1 MLGKLSWS
9 AIPFSQPI
17 PMAASAFM
25 IVGIIVLLA
34 WLTFKGHWRYLWDEW
49 FTSVDHKRIGVMY
62 CVLALVMLIRGFTDA
77 LMMRSQQA
85 LAFHSAGYLPPE
97 HYDQVFTAH
106 GTIMI
111 FFVAMTFVI
120 GLMNFVVPL
129 QLGVRDVAFPTLNSV
144 SLWLNAAAILLV
156 NMSLVIG
163 EFGRAGWLA
172 FPPLSELKYSP
183 GVGIDY
189 YLWALQISGI
199 GTLLTGVNFV
209 TTILKIRAPGMTL
222 MRMPIFCWTSL
233 ASSLLM
239 VAAFPILTATFAMLL
254 LDRYLGFH
262 FFTDTAGGNSMMY
275 MNLIWAWGHPEVYIL
290 ILPAFG
296 VFSEVISTFSGK
308 PLFGYRSMVIATMAI
323 CILSF
328 LVWLHHFF
336 TMGAGADV
344 NAFFGI
350 MSMII
355 AVPTGVKIFNWLFTL
370 WGGRVRFEEPLLWA
384 LAFMITFAIGGMTGV
399 LLAVPPADF
408 VLHNS
413 LFLVA
418 HFHNVVIGGVLFGA
432 FAGYSYWFPKAF
444 GFRLDPRT
452 GKAAFWCWL
461 IGFYVA
467 FMPLYVVGLEG
478 MTRRMQH
485 YDVAEWHPWLI
496 VAAVGAGIIACGIAF
511 QIAQLVVSI
520 RNREKLR
527 DFTGDP
533 WDGRTLEWI
542 TFSPPPHFNFAVMP
556 NVTGAEAYWGI
567 KQKAIQQRRLMDLP
581 DYQPIEMPRNSPT
594 GFIAAF
600 FAVVTGFALIWHI
613 WWMVI
618 VGLIGAFGTFVGFAW
633 RNRYEYE
640 LPAAELAH
648 IDDERR
654 RARIALVE
662 GREKG
667 IHAVGYS
674 ATKPH
679 GSRKVGWI
687 EEPHGGHL
695 GPATKRIITGYG
707 FWIFLLSDF
716 ILFAGFYAAYAVL
729 AHATAGG
736 PTAIKLFDLKILAI
750 ETACLLLS
758 SFACGLAS
766 IASNARNMLW
776 TQIGYADHRA
786 ARGGVHRPRGQRV
799 RQNDRDGCGAHPQCL
814 SLRVLRAGR
823 PARGAC
829 DHRSHMA
836 RNHDGAVL
844 GQGIST
850 RHPAARIV
858 LRAVLACPGHHLGRH
873 LHQRLSSGDQPMSEH
888 ETESAGGSHG
898 VDAAPG
904 DEESVGE
911 GIRNYLIGLGLA
923 AVLTIASFWVV
934 SGTPLLYAPGIPMAL
949 AALAIAQMGVHL
961 VFFLHLTTGP
971 DNMNNSLALALGVL
985 IVGIVIA
992 GSMWIMYHMNMN
1004 MGIMPAS
1011 DM

>member
-1 MLGKLSWS
+1 MILGKLSWS
-9 AIPFSQPI
+9 AIPFRQPL
-17 PMAASAFM
+17 PMAASVLM
-25 IVGIIVLLA
+25 IVGILALLA
-34 WLTFKGHWRYLWDEW
+34 WVTFKGHWRYLWDEW
-49 FTSVDHKRIGVMY
+49 ITSVDHKRVGVMY
-62 CVLALVMLIRGFTDA
+62 CILALVMLLRGFTDA

-85 LAFHSAGYLPPE
+85 LAFHSGGYLPPE
-97 HYDQVFTAH
+97 HYDQIFSAH

-120 GLMNFVVPL
+120 GLMNFAIPL

-144 SLWLNAAAILLV
+144 SLWLNAAAVLLV

-163 EFGRAGWLA
+163 EFGKAGWLS

-222 MRMPIFCWTSL
+222 MRMPIFCWTAL

-370 WGGRVRFEEPLLWA
+370 WGGRVRFDVPLLWA
-384 LAFMITFAIGGMTGV
+384 LSFMITFAIGGMTGV

-432 FAGYSYWFPKAF
+432 FAGYNYWFPKAF
-444 GFRLDPRT
+444 GFKLDSRT
-452 GKAAFWCWL
+452 GKAAFWCWT

-467 FMPLYVVGLEG
+467 FLPLYVVGLEG

-485 YDVAEWHPWLI
+485 YDVPEWHPWLI
-496 VAAVGAGIIACGIAF
+496 VAAAGAGIILCGIGF

-520 RNREKLR
+520 RHRDKLR
-527 DFTGDP
+527 DLTGDP

-542 TFSPPPHFNFAVMP
+542 TFSPPPPFNFAVMP
-556 NVTGAEAYWGI
+556 DVRGAEAYWGL
-567 KQKAIQQRRLMDLP
+567 KQKAIQQHRLTELP
-581 DYQPIEMPRNSPT
+581 DYKPIELPRNSPT
-594 GFIAAF
+594 GVITAF

-618 VGLIGAFGTFVGFAW
+618 VGLTGAFATFVVFAW
-633 RNRYEYE
+633 RDRSEYE
-640 LPAAELAH
+640 MPAAELAR
-648 IDDERR
+648 IDAERR
-654 RARIALVE
+654 RARVALVE

-667 IHAVGYS
+667 ITPVEYREPEERASHQLGAAS
-674 ATKPH
+674 
-679 GSRKVGWI
+679 
-687 EEPHGGHL
+687 EPHGGFS
-695 GPATKRIITGYG
+695 GPASKRIVTAYG

-736 PTAIKLFDLKILAI
+736 PTAAKLFDLKILAI
-750 ETACLLLS
+750 ETSCLLLS
-758 SFACGLAS
+758 SFACGMAS
-766 IASNARNMLW
+766 MAASARNMLW
-776 TQIGYADHRA
+776 TQVGY
-786 ARGGVHRPRGQRV
+786 
-799 RQNDRDGCGAHPQCL
+799 
-814 SLRVLRAGR
+814 
-823 PARGAC
+823 
-829 DHRSHMA
+829 
-836 RNHDGAVL
+836 
-844 GQGIST
+844 
-850 RHPAARIV
+850 
-858 LRAVLACPGHHLGRH
+858 
-873 LHQRLSSGDQPMSEH
+873 
-888 ETESAGGSHG
+888 
-898 VDAAPG
+898 
-904 DEESVGE
+904 
-911 GIRNYLIGLGLA
+911 
-923 AVLTIASFWVV
+923 
-934 SGTPLLYAPGIPMAL
+934 
-949 AALAIAQMGVHL
+949 L
-961 VFFLHLTTGP
+961 VTG
-971 DNMNNSLALALGVL
+971 ALGVAFIGL
-985 IVGIVIA
+985 EAGEFARMIGMGAGPGRSAFLSAFFALVGLHGLHVTIGLLWLGTMMAQTWAKGFRADIVRRGLCFALFWHALDIIWVGIFTNVYLL
-992 GSMWIMYHMNMN
+992 GTS
-1004 MGIMPAS
+1004 P
-1011 DM
+1011 